1 VYFEVVGAGVVPRVG
16 GAHERGDQDDV
27 RPAELLDLIHC

>member
-16 GAHERGDQDDV
+16 GADEHGDQDDV
-27 RPAELLDLIHC
+27 RPAEFLHLLHC